1 MEEYQ
6 RKNPKIGTVTKE
18 GIEVGRG
25 DRKVVVPVD
34 EVEKLARLWCS
45 YTEIADWFGIPVE
58 TLKYNFKE
66 VIDRGRS
73 ETKQA
78 LRKAQLKAALSGQV
92 TMMIWLGKNILG
104 QTDNVIVSE
113 NYLPL
118 PFRDDDEP
126 TVTGEQDEVPG
137 TPQ

>member
-25 DRKVVVPVD
+25 DRKVVIPVD

-78 LRKAQLKAALSGQV
+78 LRKAQLKAALGGQV

-104 QTDNVIVSE
+104 QSDNMIVSE
-113 NYLPL
+113 NHLPL
-118 PFRDDDEP
+118 PWQDDAVDLSSEEADDY
-126 TVTGEQDEVPG
+126 TTE
-137 TPQ
+137 